1 MEGLK
6 VETLKEDDLTYKQQ
20 RMVLS
25 NKVYLI
31 IERLNKECGIHRDQI
46 AKIID
51 MESSYSLKRR
61 TRGLSQSKV
70 LEIAN
75 GLLNPQFTSWLEE
88 HEISTL
94 MQIRQMLSPIKT
106 YEEYEAL
113 ILNYLT
119 SYFDKAIPLEVLILV
134 NGKYGVA
141 QDVLIEKGIN
151 YFHTAKE
158 MCDLGILIHSNGYF
172 SLIFPKLR
180 IWDNKVVQEVIKI
193 ILKNNNKLKENY
205 NYLDYQVGYISEDD
219 YHQVYKHLYKA
230 REIFRKAVS
239 NANENGKQEVA
250 VAMAGMMTSLNKEL
264 V

>member
-141 QDVLIEKGIN
+141 QDVLIEFGTTRLFK
-151 YFHTAKE
+151 
-158 MCDLGILIHSNGYF
+158 
-172 SLIFPKLR
+172 KL
-180 IWDNKVVQEVIKI
+180 
-193 ILKNNNKLKENY
+193 
-205 NYLDYQVGYISEDD
+205 
-219 YHQVYKHLYKA
+219 
-230 REIFRKAVS
+230 
-239 NANENGKQEVA
+239 
-250 VAMAGMMTSLNKEL
+250 
-264 V
+264 